1 MTPGNFLYWLFLGLI
16 LGLIIAVAV
25 AGWGAG

>member
-1 MTPGNFLYWLFLGLI
+1 MREGTWEILVPLVMTLAA

-25 AGWGAG
+25 TR